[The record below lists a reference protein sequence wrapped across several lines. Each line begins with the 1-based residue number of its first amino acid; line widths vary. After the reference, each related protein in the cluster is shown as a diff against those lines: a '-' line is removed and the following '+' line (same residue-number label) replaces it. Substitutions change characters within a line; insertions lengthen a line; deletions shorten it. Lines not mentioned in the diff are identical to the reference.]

1 MNNLTKLFLVEGE
14 DRDPR
19 ILDYMIKSMFKG
31 KFKAAVIT
39 IPAYKNLYML
49 YNTLSAADGFALDVV
64 EVIREQIEGARE
76 ILEGIERQDIDEI
89 FLFFDYD
96 IHQTNLPKGVNPID
110 VLEKML
116 CYFNNE
122 TENGKLYISYPMI
135 EAVYDYID
143 VSCTPFSECYI
154 SVDKLEEYK
163 NQAGDGNIKA
173 SKHLIYEDWA
183 EILTSFSQRIVC
195 LLEVPQLDYEYYKS
209 HVTPLS
215 IMKVEMKYLKRY
227 NAAFVLSA
235 LPEMLFDY
243 FKNGFWI
250 SHFNTSRKA
259 YTQCKTRLLI
269 DSNTK

>member
-1 MNNLTKLFLVEGE
+1 MNNPTKLFLVEGE

-31 KFKAAVIT
+31 KFNTKVIT

-49 YNTLSAADGFALDVV
+49 YNTLSAVDGFALDVV
-64 EVIREQIEGARE
+64 EVIREQIDGAKDV
-76 ILEGIERQDIDEI
+76 LEGIERQDIDEI

-96 IHQTNLPKGVNPID
+96 IHQTNLPKGVDPID

-116 CYFNNE
+116 CYFDNE

-135 EAVYDYID
+135 EAVYDFVD

-154 SVDKLEEYK
+154 PVDKFEEYK
-163 NQAGDGNIKA
+163 NQAGDGNAKA

-183 EILTSFSQRIVC
+183 EILASFSQRLLC
-195 LLEVPQLDYEYYKS
+195 LLEAPQMDYAYYKS
-209 HVTPLS
+209 YVTPLS
-215 IMKVEMKYLKRY
+215 IMRVEVEYLKRY
-227 NAAFVLSA
+227 DAAFVLSA

-243 FKNGFWI
+243 FKKGFWA
-250 SHFNTSRKA
+250 SHFNTSGKTCA
-259 YTQCKTRLLI
+259 NCETRLPI
-269 DSNTK
+269 DLEQQ